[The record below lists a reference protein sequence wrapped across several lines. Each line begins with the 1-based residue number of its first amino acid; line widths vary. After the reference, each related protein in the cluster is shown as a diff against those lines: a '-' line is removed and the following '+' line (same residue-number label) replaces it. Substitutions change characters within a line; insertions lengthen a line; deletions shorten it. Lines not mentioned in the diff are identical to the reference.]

1 MRKIVVTNSLTL
13 DGVMQAP
20 GRADE
25 DPRGGFQHGGWAN
38 GYRDGVMMEA
48 MGKGMAEAGPMLFGR
63 RTYEDFFK
71 VWPGRTDNPFTAILD
86 NAQKYVA
93 SRTLREPLPWQNSTL
108 LRGDAAET
116 VAALKEQPGKDLV
129 VLGSGDLLQTLMG
142 RGLVDVYVLLIHPL
156 VLGRG
161 RRLFN
166 EDAPRATLRLVSS
179 VTTTT
184 GVVIAT
190 YEPS

>member
-25 DPRGGFQHGGWAN
+25 DERGGFQHGGWAL
-38 GYRDGVMMEA
+38 GYRDAVMMEA

-63 RTYEDFFK
+63 RTYQDFFK
-71 VWPGRTDNPFTAILD
+71 VWPGRTDNPFTAVLD

-108 LRGDAAET
+108 LSGDAAES
-116 VAALKEQPGKDLV
+116 VAELKKQPGKDIV
-129 VLGSGDLLQTLMG
+129 VLGSGDLLQTLM
-142 RGLVDVYVLLIHPL
+142 RHGLVDVYVLLIHPL

-161 RRLFN
+161 RRLFG
-166 EDAPRATLRLVSS
+166 EGAPRTALRLVGS

-184 GVVIAT
+184 GVLIAT
-190 YEPS
+190 YQPS